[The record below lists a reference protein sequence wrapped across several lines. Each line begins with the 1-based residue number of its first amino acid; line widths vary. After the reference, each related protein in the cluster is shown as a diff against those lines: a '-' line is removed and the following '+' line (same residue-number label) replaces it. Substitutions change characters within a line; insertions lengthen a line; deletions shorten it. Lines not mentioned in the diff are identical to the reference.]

1 MIDDTGRYQPSREDI
16 FDHYLIDLLGL
27 LGLEINVSDV
37 GVPLLLCCFSKTEIR
52 INNLFNKIQNSTPF
66 NNN

>member
-1 MIDDTGRYQPSREDI
+1 MIDDRYQSSREDI
-16 FDHYLIDLLGL
+16 FDHYYLIDLLGL

-52 INNLFNKIQNSTPF
+52 INN
-66 NNN
+66 